1 VPDTLRQLNN
11 LTAGHKE
18 TADQKTAMRSFVSVL
33 PDGTQLDSEDYFC
46 LEVFCGMFTAGVGAM
61 IFFVVSGICT
71 GVVKNPK
78 KEK

>member
-1 VPDTLRQLNN
+1 
-11 LTAGHKE
+11 
-18 TADQKTAMRSFVSVL
+18 MRSFVSVL